1 MLPSGRFA
9 ARPQED
15 IAIVRTKTQWLL
27 LAAGLI
33 FAVTMVLWVPSAWQ
47 WWLIITGIYT
57 VAALGLHIMT
67 GLCGQFS
74 MGQAAFMAV
83 GAYTTAVL
91 TTRYGLS
98 PWLTLPLSG
107 LVAGIVGM
115 VFGMPALRIKGFY
128 LVMSTIA
135 AQFIIIWGLGE
146 WESVT
151 GGLGGIKV
159 PPITFSGKAFDY
171 LQYWWLTLAIVVVMI
186 YLAKNLQRTASGRT
200 FIAVRDN
207 DLAAE
212 VMGINLFRAKLLA
225 FFVGCFFAGIAG
237 WLWAHFYFHITPG
250 QFAFKT
256 SLWLLGMIIIGGMGS
271 TTGAVLGVIVIRF
284 MDKMVDEISPIVVRA
299 FPEWAGQASAAL
311 ALIVFA
317 AVVLFFIMVEPK
329 GVYHRIQRIIL
340 YYRLYPF
347 SYQSGTRGT

>member
-15 IAIVRTKTQWLL
+15 LAIVRTKTQWLL

-33 FAVTMVLWVPSAWQ
+33 FAFTLVLYVPSAWQ
-47 WWLIITGIYT
+47 AWLIMAGIYT
-57 VAALGLHIMT
+57 VAALGLHVMT

-83 GAYTTAVL
+83 GAYTTAIL

-107 LVAGIVGM
+107 LTAGLLGL
-115 VFGMPALRIKGFY
+115 VFALPAARIKGFY

-135 AQFIIIWGLGE
+135 AQFIIIWALGQ
-146 WESVT
+146 WSWG
-151 GGLGGIKV
+151 GGLAGTEV
-159 PPITFSGKAFDY
+159 PQIAFSGKGLTY
-171 LQYWWLTLAIVVVMI
+171 VQYWWLTLAIVVVMI
-186 YLAKNLQRTASGRT
+186 YLAKNLQRTTTGRS

-212 VMGINLFRAKLLA
+212 VMGINLFRTKLLA
-225 FFVGCFFAGIAG
+225 FFIGCFFAGIAG
-237 WLWAHFYFHITPG
+237 WLWAHFFFYITPG

-271 TTGAVLGVIVIRF
+271 TAGAVMGVVVIRF
-284 MDKMVDEISPIVVRA
+284 MDKMVDRISPMVIEA
-299 FPEWAGQASAAL
+299 FPQWSGQISAAL

-317 AVVLFFIMVEPK
+317 AVVLFFIMIEPK
-329 GVYHRIQRIIL
+329 GVYHRVQRIIL

-347 SYQSGTRGT
+347 SYQSGVKGG